1 MEETMR
7 KDTMADRLQRF
18 LPGRGFLPVNL
29 HAEGMSLY
37 YRTDEGIA
45 TLVWIIGDQAL
56 TLLDAGQYRAQGET
70 IRSMFLQNGM
80 QTIHM
85 LTLFLSS
92 DITKARAVG
101 EGTPFWIVDEAY
113 GRLVIYENQP
123 EEFAGLKSMIEQNL
137 HFGADIRNENGV
149 QKAGIY
155 AEQPVHPVHKAKYA
169 TGYNGSGIRHTGLT
183 GPISFITFA
192 LVAINVIV
200 FFFEQKFMDTM
211 VSGGANSWV
220 RVTEDRQVYRLIT
233 CMFLHSDN
241 EHIIGNM
248 MTLLFVG
255 SALEERM
262 GHFRYT
268 IMYMMSGLI
277 ASLASC
283 FYHMK
288 LGENAYSIGASGA
301 VYGVLGALA
310 FLMFVN
316 RDKRDNSTLIRLII
330 FGAYM
335 VFRVIEDSGSN
346 IDNAA
351 HIGGFAA
358 GTLFAFLFWLFHKNR
373 RSRYQSRA

>member
-1 MEETMR
+1 MR

-70 IRSMFLQNGM
+70 IRSMFLENGM
-80 QTIHM
+80 QTVHM